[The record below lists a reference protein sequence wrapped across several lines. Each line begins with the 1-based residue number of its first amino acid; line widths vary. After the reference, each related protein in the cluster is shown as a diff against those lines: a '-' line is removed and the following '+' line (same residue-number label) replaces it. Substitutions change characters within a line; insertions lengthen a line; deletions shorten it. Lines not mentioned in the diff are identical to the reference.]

1 MTAFS
6 PMMELEPTKK
16 STDLR
21 ERLNLLFS
29 GGDIRAYSVSATLS
43 LGYDRTLHRLSR

>member
-16 STDLR
+16 STDLP

-29 GGDIRAYSVSATLS
+29 CGDNRACSASAALS
-43 LGYDRTLHRLSR
+43 LGYDRTRRRLSR